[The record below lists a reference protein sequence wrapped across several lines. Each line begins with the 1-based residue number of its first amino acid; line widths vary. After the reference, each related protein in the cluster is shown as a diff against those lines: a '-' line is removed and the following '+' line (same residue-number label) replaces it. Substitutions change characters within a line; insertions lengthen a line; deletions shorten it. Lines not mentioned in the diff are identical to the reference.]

1 MEYRLEAIRPRDRAR
16 HPPACFPDYKT
27 SVYRSPRLPLVSLTA
42 TKSELT
48 GPVFGH
54 DAIRPTDNDLLVNGR
69 VDGDPIG
76 PRIVLFG
83 FVLDQDARPVPN
95 VLVEIWQANAAG
107 RYRHVNDSYLA
118 PLDPNFW
125 GVGRTLTGADGSYR
139 FRTVRPGPY
148 PWRNRVNDWRPSH
161 IHVSLWGA
169 GLVQR
174 LITQVYFEGDPLL
187 PYCPIYNSIPD
198 PKARA
203 RLVAKLDME
212 QSQPHDTLAW
222 RIDFVLRGP
231 RQTFFENRPEG
242 A

>member
-1 MEYRLEAIRPRDRAR
+1 MKQKLEAVRPRDRSW
-16 HPPACFPDYKT
+16 HPPAYFPDYKT
-27 SVYRSPRLPLVSLTA
+27 SVLRSPRLPLVSFTA

-54 DAIRPTDNDLLVNGR
+54 GMIRPTDNDLIVNGR

-76 PRIVLFG
+76 PRMVLCG
-83 FVLDQDARPVPN
+83 AVLDEDGRPVPN
-95 VLVEIWQANAAG
+95 VLIEIWQANAAG
-107 RYRHVNDSYLA
+107 RYRHVNDGYLA

-125 GVGRTLTGADGSYR
+125 GVGRTLSAADGSFW
-139 FRTVRPGPY
+139 FRTIRPGPY

-169 GLVQR
+169 GLAQR

-187 PYCPIYNSIPD
+187 PHCPIFNSVPD
-198 PKARA
+198 PAARA
-203 RLVAKLDME
+203 RLVAKLVMDE
-212 QSQPHDTLAW
+212 SLPHDLLTW